1 MGFYQHEFVSRI
13 EQHSMGHNS
22 RGELFYTVVF
32 VPDHVTRA
40 LPMDQYP
47 RLRIDGELNDV
58 PFEGA
63 MQPAKGKK
71 WYLLLS
77 QKYLKEY
84 GLTFGDDVEV
94 RFNIG
99 DQDFVDVPAE
109 LDAALR
115 ANKKAAELWAEFTPG
130 KKRGFA
136 SMVSSAKQTAT
147 REKRALKMVGY
158 ILEGKNPGG
167 R

>member
-1 MGFYQHEFVSRI
+1 MGFYDQEFTGRI
-13 EQHSMGHNS
+13 EQHSMGHNR

-32 VPDHVTRA
+32 VPEHVTKT
-40 LPMDQYP
+40 LPMKEFP
-47 RLRIDGELNDV
+47 RLRVEGEV
-58 PFEGA
+58 AEIPFEGA

-77 QKYLKEY
+77 QKFLKQND
-84 GLTFGDDVEV
+84 LTFGEEVEV

-109 LDAALR
+109 LEAALA
-115 ANKKAAELWAEFTPG
+115 ANEKAAELWRTFTPG

-136 SMVSSAKQTAT
+136 TTVSSAKQTST
-147 REKRALKMVGY
+147 REKRARKMVGY
-158 ILEGKNPGG
+158 MLEGKNPGG

>member
-1 MGFYQHEFVSRI
+1 MSYYQYEFVNRI
-13 EQHSMGHNS
+13 EKHSMGHNS

-32 VPDHVTRA
+32 VPEPVIQQ
-40 LPMDQYP
+40 LPMDKYP
-47 RLRIDGELNDV
+47 RLRIEGELHER

-63 MQPAKGKK
+63 MQPTKGR

-77 QKYLKEY
+77 QKFLKEN
-84 GLTFGDDVEV
+84 GLSIGDEVEA

-99 DQDFVDVPAE
+99 NQDFVDVPTE
-109 LDAALR
+109 LEEAL
-115 ANKKAAELWAEFTPG
+115 ALNAKAGALWANFTPG

-136 SMVSSAKQTAT
+136 TTVASAKQAST
-147 REKRALKMVGY
+147 REKRAAKMIGY
-158 ILEGKNPGG
+158 ILDGKNPGG

>member
-1 MGFYQHEFVSRI
+1 MGFYQHEFTNQI
-13 EQHSMGHNS
+13 EQHSMGHNR

-32 VPDHVTRA
+32 VPNDIVQA
-40 LPMDQYP
+40 LPMAEYP
-47 RLRIDGELNDV
+47 RLRIDDELNEI

-63 MQPAKGKK
+63 MQPAKGKR

-77 QKYLKEY
+77 QKFLKQH

-109 LDAALR
+109 LEAALA
-115 ANKKAAELWAEFTPG
+115 ANEKVAEMWSSFTPG

-136 SMVSSAKQTAT
+136 SVVSSAKQAST

-158 ILEGKNPGG
+158 MLEGKNPGG

>member
-1 MGFYQHEFVSRI
+1 MSFYQHEFTNRI
-13 EQHSMGHNS
+13 EKHSMGHNS

-32 VPDHVTRA
+32 VPNNVTQA

-47 RLRIDGELNDV
+47 RLRIEGELHEQ

-63 MQPAKGKK
+63 MQPAKGK

-77 QKYLKEY
+77 QKFLKEHN
-84 GLTFGDDVEV
+84 LSLGDEVEV

-99 DQDFVDVPAE
+99 DQDYVDVPAE
-109 LDAALR
+109 LEEALAINEKAAALWT
-115 ANKKAAELWAEFTPG
+115 NFTPG

-136 SMVSSAKQTAT
+136 TTVASAKQVAT
-147 REKRALKMVGY
+147 RQKRAQKMIGY

>member
-1 MGFYQHEFVSRI
+1 
-13 EQHSMGHNS
+13 MGHNS

-32 VPDHVTRA
+32 VPEHVA
-40 LPMDQYP
+40 QGLPLKEHP
-47 RLRIDGELNDV
+47 RLRIEGELHEQ

-63 MQPAKGKK
+63 MQPAKGR

-77 QKYLKEY
+77 QKFLKQNN
-84 GLTFGDDVEV
+84 LSLGDEVEV

-99 DQDFVDVPAE
+99 DQDFVYVPAE
-109 LDAALR
+109 LEEAL
-115 ANKKAAELWAEFTPG
+115 ALNEKAGALWAGFTPG

-136 SMVSSAKQTAT
+136 TTVASAKQAST
-147 REKRALKMVGY
+147 REKRAAKMIVY
-158 ILEGKNPGG
+158 ILDGKNPGG

>member
-1 MGFYQHEFVSRI
+1 MGFYQYEFTGRI

-32 VPDHVTRA
+32 VPNDVIQT
-40 LPMDQYP
+40 LPMAEYP
-47 RLRIDGELNDV
+47 RLRIEGEVNEM

-63 MQPAKGKK
+63 MQPAKGKR

-77 QKYLKEY
+77 QKFLKQN
-84 GLTFGDDVEV
+84 GLTFGDEIEA

-109 LDAALR
+109 LEAAIG
-115 ANKKAAELWAEFTPG
+115 ANEKAAELWRNFTPG

-147 REKRALKMVGY
+147 REKRALKMIGY
-158 ILEGKNPGG
+158 MLEGKNPGG